1 MRPCSRPS
9 RSPGATSGFWTTSW
23 RPHLKTLDSFDFAF
37 QPSLDRSRMTDLFA
51 LSFLARKE
59 NVLFLGPP
67 GVGKTHLAVALA
79 VAACKNGSS
88 VYFTTLDQIIR
99 SLAAADRA
107 GKLEKK
113 IRTYSRKSQLL
124 VIDEVGY
131 LPLSR
136 AEANYLFQVVS
147 QRYERSSLI
156 LTFNKSFTEWPAVFG
171 DHAMAT
177 AILDR
182 LFHHA
187 QVFSIKGNSYRLRE
201 RVAASLPQETAAPTD
216 PTERRTALRHQPPP
230 THVIH
235 FSPFLLARFSKF
247 VDTPTRNPL
256 SGRPRSD
263 TRRIV
268 PGIFSILDNAAKRK
282 NTPSETGSK
291 RTVDRWFQKWVEA
304 GESEALMRH
313 AGR

>member
-1 MRPCSRPS
+1 MSQPTFDRLLSHVSRLGLS
-9 RSPGATSGFWTTSW
+9 RIKDSLPETLQQAESESW
-23 RPHLKTLDSFDFAF
+23 GYVRLLDHVLEEEVAGREESRVKNALKLAGLPYLKTLDSFDFAF
-37 QPSLDRSRMTDLFA
+37 QPSLDRSRMLDLFA

-59 NVLFLGPP
+59 NVLFLPP

-79 VAACKNGSS
+79 VAACQNGSS
-88 VYFTTLDQIIR
+88 VYFTTLDQMIR

-156 LTFNKSFTEWPAVFG
+156 LTSNKSFTEWPEVFG

-201 RVAASLPQETAAPTD
+201 RVAASLPQETVAP
-216 PTERRTALRHQPPP
+216 H
-230 THVIH
+230 
-235 FSPFLLARFSKF
+235 
-247 VDTPTRNPL
+247 
-256 SGRPRSD
+256 
-263 TRRIV
+263 
-268 PGIFSILDNAAKRK
+268 
-282 NTPSETGSK
+282 
-291 RTVDRWFQKWVEA
+291 
-304 GESEALMRH
+304 
-313 AGR
+313 